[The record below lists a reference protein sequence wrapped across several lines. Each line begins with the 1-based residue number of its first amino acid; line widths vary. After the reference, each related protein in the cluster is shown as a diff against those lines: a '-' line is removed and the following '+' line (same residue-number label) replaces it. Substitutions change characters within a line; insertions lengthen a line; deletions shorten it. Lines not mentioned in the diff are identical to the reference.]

1 VIQIH
6 DQQEIDMPNF
16 GIIPVYDPETRT
28 TTYVN
33 TASKSFK
40 SLLTENASRLQVLKQ
55 QCKQWQAD
63 YISIQTGKD
72 FVPALVKL
80 FRVRK

>member
-1 VIQIH
+1 
-6 DQQEIDMPNF
+6 MPNF
-16 GIIPVYDPETRT
+16 GIIPIFDPESRT

-33 TASKSFK
+33 TASKAFK
-40 SLLTENASRLQVLKQ
+40 SLLTGNETRLQALKQ

-63 YISIQTGKD
+63 YVSIQIGKD